1 MKNIIGIDIG
11 TTHIKSGLFSTDGSL
26 KCFMKDSTETFE
38 DEQGA
43 YYRPEYLEQII
54 FKQISDIQQKEK
66 QIDGIAVTGMAEAG
80 LALNEKTGQV
90 SQIIP
95 WFDQRTKAMAFGM
108 DESEEYIRYQKTGL
122 RNSFKYGVYKYLWV
136 LQKQQWKMED
146 TKWLSICDYVVYLL
160 TGNMVTDPSFA
171 ARTYLYNIKDGEW
184 DADLLEKYDL
194 HIRNL
199 PAVISSGSIAGT
211 LKGTDIPVALCGH
224 DHICAAYGMQ
234 LTESGLCN
242 SCGTAETFVGL
253 KNSFEG
259 DRTEF
264 NRGIVYGPYVDGK
277 CFFALTNIP
286 SSGQSIEWIRK
297 QLTNQ
302 EISYQKI
309 DEVLKHAGAEPT
321 DILYFP
327 YLSGIGTPYFK
338 ADARA
343 AFLGMNPSHQW
354 KDLLVAAV
362 DGISYQAKWII
373 ELGYGDFI
381 DYIISAGG
389 SVNSS
394 AWMQRKANALG
405 VQIRVPEIEEGTL
418 YGAAKLMM
426 DQMEDSSE
434 FQENRIK
441 QVYQPDNRMTDL
453 FREIYKNKFLHMVP
467 VICDFHMD
475 RK

>member
-1 MKNIIGIDIG
+1 M
-11 TTHIKSGLFSTDGSL
+11 FFCTD
-26 KCFMKDSTETFE
+26 
-38 DEQGA
+38 
-43 YYRPEYLEQII
+43 
-54 FKQISDIQQKEK
+54 
-66 QIDGIAVTGMAEAG
+66 
-80 LALNEKTGQV
+80 
-90 SQIIP
+90 
-95 WFDQRTKAMAFGM
+95 
-108 DESEEYIRYQKTGL
+108 
-122 RNSFKYGVYKYLWV
+122 
-136 LQKQQWKMED
+136 
-146 TKWLSICDYVVYLL
+146 
-160 TGNMVTDPSFA
+160 
-171 ARTYLYNIKDGEW
+171 
-184 DADLLEKYDL
+184 
-194 HIRNL
+194 H
-199 PAVISSGSIAGT
+199 
-211 LKGTDIPVALCGH
+211 
-224 DHICAAYGMQ
+224 
-234 LTESGLCN
+234 
-242 SCGTAETFVGL
+242 
-253 KNSFEG
+253 
-259 DRTEF
+259 
-264 NRGIVYGPYVDGK
+264 
-277 CFFALTNIP
+277 
-286 SSGQSIEWIRK
+286 SIEWIRK

-343 AFLGMNPSHQW
+343 AFLGMNPAHQW